1 MDRVPALDGVLEE
14 ARTLGLLGPEP
25 VERHIRH
32 GRTLVDRIE
41 PPASFLDL
49 GSGAGVP
56 GLVLALAWP
65 AARATLLEAS
75 GRRSEF
81 CSRAIERLGL
91 SDRVR
96 VVRARSEE
104 AGREAELREQFDA
117 VVARSFARPAVTA
130 ECGAPFLRVGGH
142 LLVSEPPDAGTS
154 RERWPDGPLAE
165 LGFGPVT
172 VFTWDRVSSAVTEK
186 VSPTPDRF
194 PRRTGIPAKRPLWT

>member
-1 MDRVPALDGVLEE
+1 VEPVPALDEILEE

-32 GRTLVDRIE
+32 GRILADRID
-41 PPASFLDL
+41 PPGSFLDL

-81 CSRAIERLGL
+81 CARAIERLGL
-91 SDRVR
+91 SGRVT
-96 VVRARSEE
+96 VARARAEE
-104 AGREAELREQFDA
+104 AGREVALREQFDA

-130 ECGAPFLRVGGH
+130 ECAAPFLRVGGH

-154 RERWPDGPLAE
+154 QGRWPEGPLAD
-165 LGFGPVT
+165 LGLGPVCVLT
-172 VFTWDRVSSAVTEK
+172 GDQVSSAVTEK
-186 VSPTPDRF
+186 LLPTSDRF
-194 PRRTGIPAKRPLWT
+194 ARRTGIPAKRPLWE

>member
-1 MDRVPALDGVLEE
+1 MDRAPTLDDILEE

-32 GRTLVDRIE
+32 GQTLVGRIE

-65 AARATLLEAS
+65 NARATLLEAS

-91 SDRVR
+91 SDRVG
-96 VVRARSEE
+96 VVRARAEE

-130 ECGAPFLRVGGH
+130 ECGSPFLRVGGH
-142 LLVSEPPDAGTS
+142 LMVSEPPDAGSS
-154 RERWPDGPLAE
+154 RARWPDGPLAE
-165 LGFGPVT
+165 LGLGPVMVLT
-172 VFTWDRVSSAVTEK
+172 RDQVSSAVTEK
-186 VSPTPDRF
+186 LLPTPDRF